1 VAKFSSHIVDGDP
14 AKPSGKSMAGVE
26 EVDAVVWVELVELV
40 VEPLDELLPELE
52 LELELPEDGG
62 V

>member
-1 VAKFSSHIVDGDP
+1 
-14 AKPSGKSMAGVE
+14 MAGVE

>member
-1 VAKFSSHIVDGDP
+1 
-14 AKPSGKSMAGVE
+14 MAGVE
-26 EVDAVVWVELVELV
+26 EVDAAVWVELVELV

-52 LELELPEDGG
+52 LELELPVDGG